1 MKLRNSLAGIFAMT
15 AFAILIV
22 LSGCAAT
29 RESTH
34 CDDERCADAALA
46 DKIESALRTA
56 PGIEFWQVR
65 VQYIHDTVY
74 LYGLVETTPE
84 RTDIEHIASTV
95 SGGKRVVNSISVR
108 GYRH

>member
-1 MKLRNSLAGIFAMT
+1 MLISLC
-15 AFAILIV
+15 
-22 LSGCAAT
+22 GCATTHSSA
-29 RESTH
+29 H
-34 CDDERCADAALA
+34 CDSERCNDAAIA

-74 LYGLVETTPE
+74 LYGLVVTTPE

-95 SGGKRVVNSISVR
+95 SGGKKVVNSIEVR
-108 GYRH
+108 GYRY